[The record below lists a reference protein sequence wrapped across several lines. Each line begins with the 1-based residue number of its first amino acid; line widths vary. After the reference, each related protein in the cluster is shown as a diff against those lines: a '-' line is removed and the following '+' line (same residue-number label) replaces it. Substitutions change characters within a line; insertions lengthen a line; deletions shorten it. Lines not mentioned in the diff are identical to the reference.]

1 MTENRS
7 MKTISILLII
17 TNIAV
22 VLCLCLTACL
32 MLAGIGTIIFLINY
46 PPGYSSTNSTT
57 VNVSQSAPDFQL
69 VDLYNKTFSL
79 KQFSGHPVLLNFWA
93 TWCGPCKEEMPLIV
107 ESYRI
112 YQPDLVV
119 LAVNEGETILDVTTF
134 LADTPLP
141 FMILLDESQEVGDLY
156 GIYAYPTTFFVD
168 ASGIVQAIE
177 VGSMDSNTIDKDLLL
192 VGVP

>member
-7 MKTISILLII
+7 MKTVSILLII

-32 MLAGIGTIIFLINY
+32 MLAGLGTIIYLINY
-46 PPGYSSTNSTT
+46 PSGLSSTDSTT

-69 VDLYNKTFSL
+69 DDLYGKTFSL

-134 LADTPLP
+134 LADNPLP

-156 GIYAYPTTFFVD
+156 GVYAYPTTFFVD
-168 ASGIVQAIE
+168 ASGIVQAVE
-177 VGSMDSNTIDKDLLL
+177 VGSMDSNTIDEDLLL